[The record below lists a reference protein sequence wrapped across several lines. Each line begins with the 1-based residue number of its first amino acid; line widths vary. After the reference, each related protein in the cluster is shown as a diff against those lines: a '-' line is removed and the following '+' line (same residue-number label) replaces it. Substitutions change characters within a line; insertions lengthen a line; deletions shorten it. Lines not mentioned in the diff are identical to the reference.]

1 MSMMSAPVDA
11 PVWPQYGRAVH
22 VGTSA
27 NGKVSVYFD
36 PQLGRPGLQNAC
48 DLLTDADR
56 VVAAND
62 RIFGIVS
69 GAVNVIVFALG
80 GRTDGTGGADHMA
93 CDFVNGGS
101 IEVCAAFGAPARV
114 SALFE
119 AELSECSMGGRLCEV
134 STGEALSRWCAAVVS
149 DNALGDFAT
158 APIWQAAGAPDFV
171 NITDPTDRNP
181 ISTGCGMAFLSWL
194 LSLGHSLNEAARAM
208 VTLGDT
214 GTLAQLYAELTGN
227 PATAAWDTFC
237 TAVHALPT
245 KITTDDPFTALP
257 MPAQLA
263 LHNPGTAEPVDAALR
278 PAPDPVCQIRS
289 HRLLAADLDYPDDL
303 TTQL

>member
-1 MSMMSAPVDA
+1 MSTAVEA

-36 PQLGRPGLQNAC
+36 PHLGQPGLQNAR
-48 DLLTDADR
+48 DLITDADR

-62 RIFGIVS
+62 RIFGTAS

-119 AELSECSMGGRLCEV
+119 AELSECSMGGRLCAV

-149 DNALGDFAT
+149 DNALADFAS
-158 APIWQAAGAPDFV
+158 APTWQAAGAPDFV

-194 LSLGHSLNEAARAM
+194 LSQGHTLHEAARAM
-208 VTLGDT
+208 VSLGAS
-214 GTLAQLYAELTGN
+214 GTLAQLYAELTGDSPTN
-227 PATAAWDTFC
+227 AWDNFSS
-237 TAVHALPT
+237 AVHALPS
-245 KITTDDPFTALP
+245 KITTDDPFAALP
-257 MPAQLA
+257 LPAQRA
-263 LHNPGTAEPVDAALR
+263 LHNPGTTEPLV
-278 PAPDPVCQIRS
+278 PAPAIEDPACSVRS
-289 HRLLAADLDYPDDL
+289 HRLLIGDLDYPDEL
-303 TTQL
+303 VTQL